1 MTQQQNIIHAHILY
15 NSISI
20 LCSLNEIEIN
30 KYYIATIR
38 TSEKAMDSKLKEER
52 KVVFLYFLV
61 FLIFHYKY
69 ENC

>member
-20 LCSLNEIEIN
+20 LCSSNEIEVN
-30 KYYIATIR
+30 KYYIATVRI
-38 TSEKAMDSKLKEER
+38 SEETMDSKLKDER
-52 KVVFLYFLV
+52 KVVFLYFFV